1 MKIVVN
7 RCKGSFSLSA
17 RAVARLA
24 ELNGQKAYFFADGA
38 EITLEDT
45 DSHSW
50 RAFNTNSPTPRVPL
64 ERAPKDRTDPK
75 LVQVVE
81 ELGSAASGKW
91 AELKVIEIPDGIEWV
106 IISNGGFE
114 TVHEI
119 LRSMDAEPS
128 GWRDELCTDSPTQRL
143 AEAGL

>member
-7 RCKGSFSLSA
+7 RSIADFSLSA

-24 ELNGQKAYFFADGA
+24 ELNGQKAYFFANGA

-45 DSHSW
+45 DFRNW
-50 RAFNTNSPTPRVPL
+50 RAFNTNNPTPCVPLNVLSTLTKEERVALSKARTEETL

-81 ELGSAASGKW
+81 ELGSAASGGW
-91 AELKVIEIPDGIEWV
+91 AELKVIEIPDGIEWE
-106 IISNGGFE
+106 ILSNDGFE
-114 TVHEI
+114 TVHEKH
-119 LRSMDAEPS
+119 RS
-128 GWRDELCTDSPTQRL
+128 W
-143 AEAGL
+143 

>member
-7 RCKGSFSLSA
+7 RSIVGDFSLSA

-45 DSHSW
+45 DSRSW
-50 RAFNTNSPTPRVPL
+50 RAFNTNNPTPRVPLNVLSTLTKEERVALSKARTEETL

-81 ELGSAASGKW
+81 ELGSAASGEW
-91 AELKVIEIPDGIEWV
+91 AELKVIEIPDGIEWE
-106 IISNGGFE
+106 ILSNGGFE
-114 TVHEI
+114 TVHEKH
-119 LRSMDAEPS
+119 RS
-128 GWRDELCTDSPTQRL
+128 W
-143 AEAGL
+143 